1 MKPDLYQALGVA
13 RDAKPGDIRKAYRQA
28 AKRAH
33 PDGGGSVE
41 SFALVRTAVEVLS
54 DDERRKQYDE
64 TGQFGDKPVDNRE
77 SLAMTVAMN
86 AVDAVLGQILKRGGD
101 PAHYDVVADAKKH
114 LDGVLAEIAQKI
126 ANTHA
131 EAKAI
136 QRLAKRF
143 KAKKGRPNRIGA
155 MLEARAADTERNAAK
170 GAAEKEN
177 VEGALKILD
186 DQTFDYEDQL
196 TGSGRA
202 ERAGQLSVAELADG
216 AAREEVA
223 QAARRLCRRLCA
235 SSRRRTSST
244 DERGSQ
250 AEHVGEPAP
259 VSSSRSAKVSMTAFI
274 FNCMQEPPAWRHHH
288 QHGAGRCLLAGRSP
302 EYDRLSRHRHRE
314 KPRGQPVG
322 SSRPTSLRFLKAISA
337 TGSRSFART
346 GR

>member
-1 MKPDLYQALGVA
+1 MDQRVQPDLYAALGVE
-13 RDAKPGDIRKAYRQA
+13 RDAKSDDIRRAYRRA

-64 TGQFGDKPVDNRE
+64 TGQFGDKPVDNRD

-114 LDGVLAEIAQKI
+114 LNGVLAEIAQKI

-143 KAKKGRPNRIGA
+143 KAKRGRPNRIGA

-186 DQTFDYEDQL
+186 DQTFDYEDQPY
-196 TGSGRA
+196 GGP
-202 ERAGQLSVAELADG
+202 AGQSALANF
-216 AAREEVA
+216 
-223 QAARRLCRRLCA
+223 QF
-235 SSRRRTSST
+235 
-244 DERGSQ
+244 RG
-250 AEHVGEPAP
+250 
-259 VSSSRSAKVSMTAFI
+259 F
-274 FNCMQEPPAWRHHH
+274 
-288 QHGAGRCLLAGRSP
+288 
-302 EYDRLSRHRHRE
+302 
-314 KPRGQPVG
+314 
-322 SSRPTSLRFLKAISA
+322 
-337 TGSRSFART
+337 
-346 GR
+346 

>member
-1 MKPDLYQALGVA
+1 M
-13 RDAKPGDIRKAYRQA
+13 
-28 AKRAH
+28 
-33 PDGGGSVE
+33 
-41 SFALVRTAVEVLS
+41 RTAVEVLS

-114 LDGVLAEIAQKI
+114 LNGVLAEIAQKI

-143 KAKKGRPNRIGA
+143 KAKRGRPNRIGA

-186 DQTFDYEDQL
+186 DQTFDYEDQPY
-196 TGSGRA
+196 GGP
-202 ERAGQLSVAELADG
+202 AGQSALANF
-216 AAREEVA
+216 
-223 QAARRLCRRLCA
+223 QL
-235 SSRRRTSST
+235 
-244 DERGSQ
+244 RG
-250 AEHVGEPAP
+250 
-259 VSSSRSAKVSMTAFI
+259 
-274 FNCMQEPPAWRHHH
+274 C
-288 QHGAGRCLLAGRSP
+288 
-302 EYDRLSRHRHRE
+302 
-314 KPRGQPVG
+314 
-322 SSRPTSLRFLKAISA
+322 
-337 TGSRSFART
+337 
-346 GR
+346 